1 MAELHARASRAR
13 VGGAPITVR
22 VFNSITVTVFTST
35 LVEVPGNRA
44 YEKEKN

>member
-1 MAELHARASRAR
+1 MAELHVRASRAR
-13 VGGAPITVR
+13 VGGAP
-22 VFNSITVTVFTST
+22 ITVTVFTST